1 MAKKIEEND
10 ETKRYGNAFLG
21 PNLWNKNEL
30 FQSDKFGV
38 KFEYLDVKEF
48 LAENE
53 IDGVDFLDEIEN
65 LENSPKNKANTNDN
79 NILSSNLSGNTNN
92 TINDSNLN
100 SFNFSSN
107 DKEGNFKRRFFFLSK
122 CLNF

>member
-92 TINDSNLN
+92 TINVSILAQMIKKVIL
-100 SFNFSSN
+100 
-107 DKEGNFKRRFFFLSK
+107 KEGFFFY
-122 CLNF
+122 LNASISRF